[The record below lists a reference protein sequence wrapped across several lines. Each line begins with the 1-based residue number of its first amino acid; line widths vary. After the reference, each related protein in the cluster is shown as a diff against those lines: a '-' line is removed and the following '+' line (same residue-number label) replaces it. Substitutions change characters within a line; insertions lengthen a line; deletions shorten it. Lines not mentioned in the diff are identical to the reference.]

1 MASKLKRDQLPLE
14 KAANWQK
21 NLKEEE
27 KLSLNLKLKN
37 IILQKSTY
45 KILAGENENRVRIY
59 LGLEPEK
66 KDDKYELCAF
76 AVSAFLLGSGDV
88 YVDYETPV
96 FKLEKSNINV
106 SDKVEGVIE
115 SIKMFRKWR
124 MGELEKD
131 HPEAVYRQYIYPN
144 AFLLTKYELH
154 ELFNVQ
160 NSNELNV
167 DFGISKTMSPMISP
181 LSVQTTEEAAV
192 EKSIAPEEPGGPFDF
207 AEPCPPN
214 CDERSIFNP

>member
-1 MASKLKRDQLPLE
+1 MASKLKRDQLPAQ
-14 KAANWQK
+14 KATNWRN

-27 KLSLNLKLKN
+27 KLSLDLKLKTL
-37 IILQKSTY
+37 ILQKDTY
-45 KILAGENENRVRIY
+45 KILAGENENRLRIY

-66 KDDKYELCAF
+66 KEGKYELCAY

-96 FKLEKSNINV
+96 FKLEKKNTNV
-106 SDKVEGVIE
+106 SDRIETVIE
-115 SIKMFRKWR
+115 SIRMYRNWR
-124 MGELEKD
+124 NGELETE
-131 HPEAVYRQYIYPN
+131 HPGAHYRQYIYPN

-160 NSNELNV
+160 NSNELKIE
-167 DFGISKTMSPMISP
+167 FGISKTMSPMISP
-181 LSVQTTEEAAV
+181 IQAQPQDLSTEKMIAHDEEA
-192 EKSIAPEEPGGPFDF
+192 GGPFDY
-207 AEPCPPN
+207 AETCPPN

>member
-1 MASKLKRDQLPLE
+1 MASKLKRDQLPLA
-14 KAANWQK
+14 KAENWKK
-21 NLKEEE
+21 NLNEEE
-27 KLSLNLKLKN
+27 KLSLNLKLKS

-45 KILAGENENRVRIY
+45 KILAGENENRLRIY
-59 LGLEPEK
+59 LGLESEK
-66 KDDKYELCAF
+66 KEGKYELCAY

-96 FKLEKSNINV
+96 FKLEKNNVNV
-106 SDKVEGVIE
+106 SDNINAVIE
-115 SIKMFRKWR
+115 SIKMYRSWR
-124 MGELEKD
+124 LGELDSE
-131 HPEAVYRQYIYPN
+131 HQGAICRQYIYPN

-160 NSNELNV
+160 NLNELKI

-181 LSVQTTEEAAV
+181 VDAKTESLGLETV
-192 EKSIAPEEPGGPFDF
+192 DGSDDNGPFDY
-207 AEPCPPN
+207 ADPCPPT